1 MPKVAGLALRL
12 RDGGPAALRALP
24 SDGTSGPVPGRTKSD
39 RRRHLLLVRVAFR
52 PDVRRHCPGGAEPVG
67 SGHNRTQ
74 GRGAKRSPL
83 RCEKENRT
91 MKSPKRPY
99 VVTVQDINLADVQ
112 VEAATSEADA
122 VAQVTKLLTR
132 ASSSDLELE
141 WYTGSRT
148 ATSAKEGRE

>member
-1 MPKVAGLALRL
+1 
-12 RDGGPAALRALP
+12 
-24 SDGTSGPVPGRTKSD
+24 
-39 RRRHLLLVRVAFR
+39 
-52 PDVRRHCPGGAEPVG
+52 
-67 SGHNRTQ
+67 
-74 GRGAKRSPL
+74 
-83 RCEKENRT
+83 

-122 VAQVTKLLTR
+122 VEVTKLLTR